1 MKGKSMKKKEEH
13 RLKLIEHLGNPENEF
28 CNRTMMAKICGI
40 GVPTFYSH
48 FRPVELTEI
57 EAEALGIRRG
67 KYAPEL
73 AKIDKALIDRAL
85 EGDSRAIKLAY
96 ERFEGWQGQS
106 TKVELSGEIR
116 TVLEGVSP
124 ELQAMFE
131 KAGYQQHE

>member
-1 MKGKSMKKKEEH
+1 MEKKEQH
-13 RLKLIEHLGNPENEF
+13 RLKLLENIGNPENPF
-28 CNRTMMAKICGI
+28 PNRTMMAEICGI
-40 GVPTFYSH
+40 GVPTFYNH

-57 EAEALGIRRG
+57 EAEALELRRR

-85 EGDSRAIKLAY
+85 DGDTRAIKLCY
-96 ERFEGWQGQS
+96 QRFENWQEGQE
-106 TKVELSGEIR
+106 VRLSGEIK
-116 TVLEGVSP
+116 TINEGVSL